1 MEDSYLPQTMDNL
14 AISRPSNIGDEDEEN
29 LPNNGVSRQRALNP
43 EIDEDLKRSLVETN
57 LIHSN
62 DLLKSR
68 TSNLIQNVTSKTVT
82 ELS

>member
-29 LPNNGVSRQRALNP
+29 LPNGVSRQRALNP

>member
-14 AISRPSNIGDEDEEN
+14 AISRPSNISDEDEEN
-29 LPNNGVSRQRALNP
+29 LPNGVSSRQRALNP

-68 TSNLIQNVTSKTVT
+68 TSNLIQNVPSKTVT

>member
-29 LPNNGVSRQRALNP
+29 LPNGVSSRQRALNP